1 LTEGL
6 KEGEETS
13 DEVSLVAVAVEMRQV
28 VLRVQRRQD
37 QALVC

>member
-13 DEVSLVAVAVEMRQV
+13 DEVSVVAVAVEMRQV
-28 VLRVQRRQD
+28 VLRVLCQD